1 MANSNANSN
10 EGDTANGVRAV
21 ALVGPAGAGKTSLAE
36 AMLFASGAINRLGS
50 VDAGT
55 TVGDASPEA
64 RTRRGSTEINLLRL
78 DYLGDNF
85 AIIDT
90 PGSVGFAAD
99 GFGALGSADMAVVV
113 VDPEPDRAALAE
125 PILRRLDGLGIP
137 HAVFVNK
144 IDTARGR
151 IRDLLR
157 AMQPMSGAPLVARQI
172 PIREGEKI
180 TGFVDIALERAHRY
194 VPGRESERIDMP
206 AELAEREANER
217 FHMLE
222 TLADHDDALLETL
235 LLDEQPSLDRVLKD
249 LTDEARAGWVVPVM
263 FGSALNGFGI
273 HRLLK
278 LLRHEAPPAAFTAQR
293 LGTNGCGVHIFKVAN
308 GGSVGRLALAR
319 VLGDGLREGADL
331 GGGMRAGALFEMQGD
346 KTRKI
351 AIAEPGAII
360 AIAKADA
367 AKAGM
372 IIGGSGDRGSEY
384 LIDLPPR
391 NASLAVRAKNRQ
403 DDVKLSTALHKLVE
417 EDPALQWTQDEASH
431 ETLLHGINDEH
442 LSVTLQRLKRRYGVD
457 VETSTPKVAY
467 RESIRKSITQR
478 GRHKKQSGGHGQY
491 GDVVIEVA
499 PLPRGSGFVFSEKI
513 SGGVVPKQWIPAV
526 EAGVRDAME
535 KGPLGFPVVDVAV
548 TLTDGS
554 YHAVDSSELAFRLAG
569 KLAMQEALAQGQP
582 YLLEPVAH
590 VTISAPPGT
599 GSKMGSVVSS
609 RRGQILNLGNHPE
622 WQRWDQVEAHLPVAA
637 VNGLDAELRS
647 LSQGLATFTVE
658 YDHLSELSGKL
669 ADDVVRNV
677 AAT

>member
-1 MANSNANSN
+1 MMVSNNIR
-10 EGDTANGVRAV
+10 GTTKGVRAV

-36 AMLFASGAINRLGS
+36 AMLFASGMINRLGS
-50 VDAGT
+50 VEAGT

-64 RTRRGSTEINLLRL
+64 RARRGSTEINLTRL
-78 DYLGDNF
+78 EYLGDKF

-99 GFGALGSADMAVVV
+99 GYAALGSADLAIVV
-113 VDPEPDRAALAE
+113 VDPEPERAALAE
-125 PILRRLDGLGIP
+125 PILRRLDALRIP
-137 HAVFVNK
+137 HAVYVNK
-144 IDTARGR
+144 IDNARGR
-151 IRDLLR
+151 IRDLLA

-194 VPGRESERIDMP
+194 VPGKESERIDIP
-206 AELAEREANER
+206 ADLAEREASER

-222 TLADHDDALLETL
+222 TLADHDEELLETL
-235 LLDEQPSLDRVLKD
+235 LMDEQPSLDRVLKD

-263 FGSALNGFGI
+263 FGSALNGFGV

-278 LLRHEAPPAAFTAQR
+278 LMRHEAPSVELTAQR
-293 LGTNGCGVHIFKVAN
+293 LGSNGKAVHVFKIAN
-308 GGSVGRLALAR
+308 GGAVGRLALAR
-319 VLGDGLREGADL
+319 VLGNGLNEGADL
-331 GGGMRAGALFEMQGD
+331 SEDMRAGALFALQGD
-346 KTRKI
+346 KAAKVP
-351 AIAEPGAII
+351 AAEPGDIV

-367 AKAGM
+367 ARPGM
-372 IIGGSGDRGSEY
+372 LFGGSGDSGSEL

-391 NASLAVRAKNRQ
+391 NAVIAVRARNRQ

-417 EDPALQWTQDEASH
+417 EDPALEWTQDDASH
-431 ETLLHGINDEH
+431 ETLLSGINEEH
-442 LSVTLQRLKRRYGVD
+442 LGVTLQRLKRRYGVD
-457 VETSTPKVAY
+457 VDTHVPRIAY
-467 RESIRKSITQR
+467 RESIRRGVTQR

-491 GDVVIEVA
+491 GDVVIEVR
-499 PLPRGSGFVFSEKI
+499 PLPRGSGFVFEEKI
-513 SGGVVPKQWIPAV
+513 SGGVVPRQWIPAV
-526 EAGVRDAME
+526 EAGVRDACE

-554 YHAVDSSELAFRLAG
+554 YHSVDSSELAFRLAG
-569 KLAMQEALAQGQP
+569 KLAMSEALAQCQP

-609 RRGQILNLGNHPE
+609 RRGQILNLGNHPD
-622 WQRWDQVEAHLPVAA
+622 WQRWDQVEAHLPMSA

-647 LSQGLATFTVE
+647 LSQGLATFTATF
-658 YDHLSELSGKL
+658 DHLSELSGKL
-669 ADDVVRNV
+669 ADDVVKQ
-677 AAT
+677 AALEPA

>member
-1 MANSNANSN
+1 MAS
-10 EGDTANGVRAV
+10 TTKGVRAV

-50 VDAGT
+50 VEAGT
-55 TVGDASPEA
+55 TVGDTSPEA
-64 RTRRGSTEINLLRL
+64 RARRGSTEINLVRL
-78 DYLGDNF
+78 DYLGDKF

-99 GFGALGSADMAVVV
+99 GYAALGSADMAIVV

-125 PILRRLDGLGIP
+125 PILRRLDALGIP

-144 IDTARGR
+144 IDAAHGR
-151 IRDLLR
+151 IHDLLE

-194 VPGRESERIDMP
+194 VPGKESERIEIP
-206 AELAEREANER
+206 ADLADREASER

-222 TLADHDDALLETL
+222 TLADHDDELLETL
-235 LLDEQPSLDRVLKD
+235 LMDEQPSLARVLKD
-249 LTDEARAGWVVPVM
+249 LTDEARANYVVPVM

-273 HRLLK
+273 NRLLK
-278 LLRHEAPPAAFTAQR
+278 MLRHEAPSVELAAQR
-293 LGTNGCGVHIFKVAN
+293 LGTNGKGVHVFKVTN
-308 GGSVGRLALAR
+308 GGAVGRLALAR
-319 VLGDGLREGADL
+319 VLGDGLSEGAELAGDI
-331 GGGMRAGALFEMQGD
+331 RAGALFAMQGD
-346 KTRKI
+346 KTSKVP
-351 AIAEPGAII
+351 AAEAGDIV

-367 AKAGM
+367 ARAGM
-372 IIGGSGDRGSEY
+372 VFGGSGDGGSEH

-391 NASLAVRAKNRQ
+391 NAKMAVRPKNRQ

-417 EDPALQWTQDEASH
+417 EDPALSWTQDDISH

-442 LSVTLQRLKRRYGVD
+442 LNVTLQRLKRRYGVD
-457 VETSTPKVAY
+457 VETHAPSIAY
-467 RESIRKSITQR
+467 RESIRKGVTQR
-478 GRHKKQSGGHGQY
+478 GRHKKQSGGHGQF
-491 GDVVIEVA
+491 GDVVIEVK
-499 PLPRGSGFVFSEKI
+499 PLPRGSGFVFEEKI

-526 EAGVRDAME
+526 EAGVRDACE

-548 TLTDGS
+548 TLIDGS
-554 YHAVDSSELAFRLAG
+554 YHSVDSSELAFRIAG
-569 KLAMQEALAQGQP
+569 RTAMSEALAQCQP

-590 VTISAPPGT
+590 VAISSPPGT

-609 RRGQILNLGNHPE
+609 RRGQILNLGAHPE
-622 WQRWDQVEAHLPVAA
+622 WQRWDMVEAHLPMASVT
-637 VNGLDAELRS
+637 GLDAELRS
-647 LSQGLATFTVE
+647 LSQGLATFTAE

-669 ADDVVRNV
+669 ADDVVK
-677 AAT
+677 AAAA